1 MAVDPKAVHTE
12 CQRSIFIERGFRSF
26 DFAQDDIVRDKN
38 KTWINIFIITPINM
52 KHVLLAL
59 YVSKLAHIADTQNS
73 VS

>member
-12 CQRSIFIERGFRSF
+12 RSEVSLLNAAL
-26 DFAQDDIVRDKN
+26 DLSTSLKNDIVRDKN
-38 KTWINIFIITPINM
+38 KTWVNIFIITPINM